1 MAMLQLQV
9 FITVILF
16 LGSQAQTC
24 DLSIKPQDLTVVVE
38 EPVTFNLMLSNCK
51 LSEDV
56 NVKFSFSYAD
66 VVRAEPCEVEIP
78 SNSSQAFSQVIKVF
92 GLSPGHVEI
101 TANASSS
108 AINTDGAFVYV
119 TSEYSEVI
127 AISSTVIGW
136 IYFVVWSISFY
147 PQVYENWKR
156 KSVVGLNFDFI
167 ALNLIGFT
175 LYSVFNCGLYWIPSI
190 KEQYLARH
198 VHGSIPVL
206 PNDIFFSL
214 HAVLIT
220 LITIAQCFVYERGG
234 QKVSIV
240 AKCIQGVFFCFLLTS
255 LLCSVFGVLS
265 WLDFLYYCS
274 YVKLTITLI
283 KYVPQG
289 YMNYQR
295 KSTVGWSI
303 GNILCDFTGGVFSV
317 LQMILDAYNFND
329 WSSIFGSPTKFG
341 LGLFSVLFDI
351 FFMIQHYILYRTSSS
366 KPYDVSTYM

>member
-1 MAMLQLQV
+1 MAMLLPQV
-9 FITVILF
+9 FITIVL
-16 LGSQAQTC
+16 LWGAQAQTC
-24 DLSIKPQDLTVVVE
+24 NLLIDPQDLTVVVE
-38 EPVTFNLMLSNCK
+38 EPVTFKLSLSNCA
-51 LSEDV
+51 LTEDI
-56 NVKFSFSYAD
+56 NVKFAFSYAD
-66 VVRAEPCEVEIP
+66 IVRAEPCEVDIP
-78 SNSSQAFSQVIKVF
+78 ANASQGFSEVIKVF

-101 TANASSS
+101 STNVSSP
-108 AINTDGAFVYV
+108 AINTDNAFVKV
-119 TSEYSEVI
+119 ASEYSDVI
-127 AISSTVIGW
+127 AIASTVIGW

-156 KSVVGLNFDFI
+156 KSVVGLNFDFV
-167 ALNLIGFT
+167 ALNLIGFS
-175 LYSVFNCGLYWIPSI
+175 LYSIFNCGLYWIPAI
-190 KEQYLARH
+190 QEQYLARH
-198 VHGSIPVL
+198 MHSSIPVL
-206 PNDIFFSL
+206 PNDIFFSV
-214 HAVLIT
+214 HAVLLT
-220 LITIAQCFVYERGG
+220 LITIIQCFMYERGG
-234 QKVSIV
+234 QTVSIV
-240 AKCIQGVFFCFLLTS
+240 AKCIQGVFFCFLFIS

-317 LQMILDAYNFND
+317 LQMVLDAYNFND

-351 FFMIQHYILYRTSSS
+351 FFMVQHYILYRTASS